1 MVTLFFY
8 AVEGNVTKWKIIRLG
23 WEGAPNH
30 DFAWQLSGCDPGKQ
44 PISSL
49 SPIFLTKYKVSIPT
63 LPYNNMH
70 VGAYSFAHSNCSSPG
85 SSVHGIIPSRIL
97 EWLAIFF
104 SRGSSQPRDETQA
117 FCTSCIGRGVFTTVT
132 PGKLI

>member
-8 AVEGNVTKWKIIRLG
+8 AVEGNVTQWKIIRLR

-30 DFAWQLSGCDPGKQ
+30 DFEMQLSVCDPGKQ

-49 SPIFLTKYKVSIPT
+49 SPIFLTKNKVRIPT

-70 VGAYSFAHSNCSSPG
+70 VGAYSVAYSNCSPPG
-85 SSVHGIIPSRIL
+85 SSVHGIIPSKIL

-104 SRGSSQPRDETQA
+104 SRGSSQPRDKTQA
-117 FCTSCIGRGVFTTVT
+117 FCISCIGRGVFTTVT